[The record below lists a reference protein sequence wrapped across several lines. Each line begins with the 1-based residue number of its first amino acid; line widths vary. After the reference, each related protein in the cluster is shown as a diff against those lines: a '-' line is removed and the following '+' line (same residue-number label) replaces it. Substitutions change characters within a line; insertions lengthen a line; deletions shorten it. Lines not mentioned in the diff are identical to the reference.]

1 MQSTVRPLLIAG
13 SWLEQLQSCIRN
25 KLRRFVFRLVKYAL
39 RTMHFVFARRG
50 HGNDIIF
57 IQFDSALGW
66 AIHETPVY
74 YALKQARPDCRIT
87 VACGNLVYS
96 VIKRNPYVD
105 SVLILPDP
113 HQEFVR
119 SSLFMLS
126 KTLFHRYESVITT
139 AFNRQP
145 RRVFLALLSGARN
158 CFGFT
163 DVSDVYDDV
172 VKYDIKLCVTKNNLN
187 CLLPLNIESA
197 NDDLRIYFSDEN
209 YKAASEIF
217 AKVNIN
223 SDLSICVFIT
233 QTSGGQPSNWWPDRF
248 AQLADQLHRDSGLQI
263 VFIGSKA
270 DVVEI
275 EKIRALMVEPSAS
288 VAGMT
293 DIQTLAA
300 VMCMSDIAV
309 TVDTGPMHIGT
320 AVGLP
325 MVLIASA
332 WQSPHEWLP
341 VGSPKVLILRSNDIP
356 CKECY
361 KFYCAT
367 RECMEDIG
375 VHHVYANV
383 VHMLAAYPPTPSDR
397 LQRVRNSTADGPG
410 PKLL

>member
-1 MQSTVRPLLIAG
+1 MRSNTHPLLIPG
-13 SWLEQLQSCIRN
+13 SWFGQLQSYIRV
-25 KLRRFVFRLVKYAL
+25 KLQKCFFILVKYAA
-39 RTMHFVFARRG
+39 RIMHFVFARLRRNG
-50 HGNDIIF
+50 DIIF

-87 VACGNLVYS
+87 VACGNLVYG
-96 VIKRNPYVD
+96 VIKGNPYVD
-105 SVLILPDP
+105 KVLLLPDP
-113 HQEFVR
+113 HQRFFR
-119 SSLFMLS
+119 SSILMLF
-126 KTLFHRYESVITT
+126 KTLPYQYESVITT

-158 CFGFT
+158 CIGFT
-163 DVSDVYDDV
+163 DVPDLYADA
-172 VKYDIKLCVTKNNLN
+172 VKYDIKLSVAQNNLN
-187 CLLPLNIESA
+187 CLLPLDIESTSSG
-197 NDDLRIYFSDEN
+197 LHIYFSYKN
-209 YKAASEIF
+209 YKAASKMFTEVKI
-217 AKVNIN
+217 KP
-223 SDLSICVFIT
+223 DLPICVLIT

-248 AQLADQLHRDSGLQI
+248 AQLADQLHRYNGLQI

-275 EKIRALMVEPSAS
+275 EKIRTLMIEPSTS

-293 DIQTLAA
+293 DITTLAA
-300 VMCMSDIAV
+300 VMCMSDVAV

-341 VGSPKVLILRSNDIP
+341 VKSPKVLILRSNDIP

-375 VHHVYANV
+375 VEHVYANV
-383 VHMLAAYPPTPSDR
+383 VQMLAAYPPTPSGR
-397 LQRVRNSTADGPG
+397 LQRVSNNIAGGVGPT
-410 PKLL
+410 LL